1 MNNKLVL
8 QNNNTKLENVLDIAN
23 KLPNKEDIYGQYIW
37 KKYELDQTTF
47 IGYVTSNNEN
57 AYPDKGTYKNY
68 YYEKYSTQTTH
79 AVAVIFSVVTTT
91 STGADYLIRNKIIL
105 YSDYTYSALYLP
117 KNWEYVEYI
126 TIDNDFLPYNT
137 KILINN
143 SFSVTLGYV
152 SNNYVN
158 FPSLPESGTWEITQM
173 GSNVG

>member
-68 YYEKYSTQTTH
+68 YYEKYVVQGI
-79 AVAVIFSVVTTT
+79 VAYILGSVENYAPQFSF
-91 STGADYLIRNKIIL
+91 IIL
-105 YSDYTYSALYLP
+105 YDDYTYKKLIFKTGSISVNAETLIMNYS
-117 KNWEYVEYI
+117 I
-126 TIDNDFLPYNT
+126 LPYDSSLLFDGEFFAST
-137 KILINN
+137 SSVMINFSKAKN
-143 SFSVTLGYV
+143 SGVWSI
-152 SNNYVN
+152 S
-158 FPSLPESGTWEITQM
+158 
-173 GSNVG
+173 